1 MTDFSQYAP
10 QQGFLIQGDDAT
22 FDRLVAEAM
31 QTDPFVQAMSVP
43 RFTVDHAKVVAEFAT
58 EGSGEVRMCIV
69 QFAVFS
75 PDAAQIL
82 LKSLEEPAPRTITIF
97 ITRYPYL
104 VPQTVR
110 SRLLLIE
117 SKKSKVESRSKK
129 AILQEIKKEATEKE
143 DDAATRR
150 ARATMLLDELELS
163 LQNKAHS
170 ETGSRYKDIEQIY
183 CVKEMLFRANLPT
196 KYILDYIATVI
207 R

>member
-1 MTDFSQYAP
+1 MIDFSQYAP
-10 QQGFLIQGDDAT
+10 QQGFLMQGDDAV

-43 RFTVDHAKVVAEFAT
+43 RFTVDHAQSVAEFAT
-58 EGSGEVRMCIV
+58 EGSGVMRMCLI

-82 LKSLEEPAPRTITIF
+82 LKSLEEPAANTIVVF

-110 SRLLLIE
+110 SRLMLVGS
-117 SKKSKVESRSKK
+117 SKLEVVREKNK
-129 AILQEIKKEATEKE
+129 ILEEIKKEAAEKE

-150 ARATMLLDELELS
+150 ARATILLDELEL
-163 LQNKAHS
+163 AVHR
-170 ETGSRYKDIEQIY
+170 EIRSRDAEQIY
-183 CVKEMLFRANLPT
+183 KARQMLFRANMPT
-196 KYILDYIATVI
+196 KYVLDYIATVV